1 MRKPIALLG
10 LISLAGCQGP
20 AAGPTD
26 PLRSTAYN
34 QAITLLLAQFR
45 SGDPV
50 VRANCIEALQLA
62 PDPRAAEPIEQ
73 GLHDSA
79 WVVRFAAAMA
89 AGRRKA
95 ANLRPVIEP
104 LATTDPNGSVRA
116 ACVYALRRF
125 GDTSHMT
132 ELAGA
137 VAAADVSTRANTAL
151 ILGLLGDESAIPL
164 LKSRRSDADIRVR
177 FEITAALARLGD
189 DQARQVIAGW
199 AVNRFA
205 EDQWTAMT
213 VCGDLPAAVAM
224 SPLLLGLQPAP
235 RLPADAPRGLSAP
248 EIQAL
253 TTRRQLVAARSLA
266 KLRNGAGAKVA
277 IDNLSNPDASLRA
290 LALLALG
297 EMLEPE
303 RVPGIEP
310 LLADPDDAVKRA
322 AAAAVVTVFA
332 RAGGGPG
339 A

>member
-104 LATTDPNGSVRA
+104 LAISASIVWQGRIPGVVKTVIGPDPGRPS
-116 ACVYALRRF
+116 
-125 GDTSHMT
+125 
-132 ELAGA
+132 
-137 VAAADVSTRANTAL
+137 
-151 ILGLLGDESAIPL
+151 
-164 LKSRRSDADIRVR
+164 
-177 FEITAALARLGD
+177 
-189 DQARQVIAGW
+189 
-199 AVNRFA
+199 
-205 EDQWTAMT
+205 
-213 VCGDLPAAVAM
+213 
-224 SPLLLGLQPAP
+224 
-235 RLPADAPRGLSAP
+235 
-248 EIQAL
+248 
-253 TTRRQLVAARSLA
+253 
-266 KLRNGAGAKVA
+266 
-277 IDNLSNPDASLRA
+277 
-290 LALLALG
+290 
-297 EMLEPE
+297 
-303 RVPGIEP
+303 
-310 LLADPDDAVKRA
+310 
-322 AAAAVVTVFA
+322 
-332 RAGGGPG
+332 
-339 A
+339 